1 MGEAAMRIFGIARVR
16 GQTTGGGGRERAPM
30 PSRRYPLTVFGVLI
44 CFALFANPALA
55 DRLRDEV
62 HAYAAHDYGTAARI
76 FTDLAPRGNLIAQTY
91 LGYMYA
97 NGKGVPQDFV
107 VSAGWYRC
115 ASQWGVPRAQYQLG
129 LMYDKAQGVPQDYV
143 MAYVLLNLAVAGAGP
158 EREPW
163 SRIRDAVASKLSLA
177 QRTEAQQMAFAGVPN
192 VPCLPI
198 VTGVQVPPFPL
209 LPSPPF
215 LIP

>member
-1 MGEAAMRIFGIARVR
+1 MGFLGVARGRGKPPGSVR
-16 GQTTGGGGRERAPM
+16 EGKRERLQKP
-30 PSRRYPLTVFGVLI
+30 RRRRLLAMSGVLL
-44 CFALFANPALA
+44 CAALFANPASA
-55 DRLRDEV
+55 DRLRDGIRAFLARDYV
-62 HAYAAHDYGTAARI
+62 RAAQI
-76 FTDLAPRGNLIAQTY
+76 FTELAPHGDPTAQTY

-115 ASQWGVPRAQYQLG
+115 ASQQGVARAQYQLG

-143 MAYVLLNLAVAGAGP
+143 KAYALVNLAVAKAGP

-163 SRIRDAVASKLSLA
+163 ARVRDAIASKLSLRE
-177 QRTEAQQMAFAGVPN
+177 RTLAQQMAFEGVPE

-198 VTGVQVPPFPL
+198 VTGVKIQPWAIIDP
-209 LPSPPF
+209 
-215 LIP
+215 